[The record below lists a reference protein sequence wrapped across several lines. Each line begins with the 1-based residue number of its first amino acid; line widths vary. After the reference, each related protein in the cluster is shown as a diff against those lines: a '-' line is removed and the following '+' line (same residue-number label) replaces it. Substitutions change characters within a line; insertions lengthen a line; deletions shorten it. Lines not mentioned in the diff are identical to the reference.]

1 MTDAARY
8 LAEAELAVG
17 NIPGVPA
24 YIQPRP
30 TETAAVIGAGT
41 MGSGIAMALANAGVA
56 ADLVDVGP
64 EALARALARIRGSY
78 AASVS
83 KGRLTRDAADRAL
96 GLIRP
101 LAGLEHVSRADVIIE
116 AAFER
121 MDVKLAIFREL
132 DRIAKPGAVLATN
145 TSMLDVDEIAA
156 GTSRPQDVVGL
167 HFFSPAHIMRLIEV
181 VRGRRTGTEVLA
193 TVSGFARKIGKIPVV
208 VGVCDGFVGN
218 RMIEPYFREAEF
230 LVAEGASPLEVDYAL
245 TEFGMAMG
253 PFAMADM
260 AGIDVRWDVVR
271 RRAALR
277 APGER
282 YSALVERLVE
292 LGRNGQKA
300 GAGFYRYEP
309 GSRTPVEDP
318 SIHSLF
324 ESEAARQ
331 GVKRRHV
338 SSGEIVQRCLLAL
351 VNEGAWILE
360 DRIVPRASDIDVIYV
375 RGYGFP
381 ASKGGPMFWADTIG
395 ARRLVTEMAE
405 LESRLGAVWRPAPML
420 AALAAGGGRITG

>member
-1 MTDAARY
+1 M
-8 LAEAELAVG
+8 
-17 NIPGVPA
+17 
-24 YIQPRP
+24 
-30 TETAAVIGAGT
+30 IGAGT

-64 EALARALARIRGSY
+64 EALERALARIRGSY

-83 KGRLTRDAADRAL
+83 KGRLTQDAADRAL

-101 LAGLEHVSRADVIIE
+101 LAGLEHVSRSDVIIE

-181 VRGRRTGTEVLA
+181 VRGRSTSAEVLA
-193 TVSGFARKIGKIPVV
+193 TVNGLTRKIGKIPVV

-230 LVAEGASPLEVDYAL
+230 LVAEGASPLEVDHAL

-271 RRAALR
+271 RRAALW
-277 APGER
+277 APGDR

-292 LGRNGQKA
+292 AGRNGLKS
-300 GAGFYRYEP
+300 GAGFYRYDP

-318 SIHSLF
+318 SIHGLF

-331 GVKRRHV
+331 AVKRRHI
-338 SSGEIVQRCLLAL
+338 SSAEIVQRCLLAL
-351 VNEGAWILE
+351 VNEGARILE

-395 ARRLVTEMAE
+395 VTRLVTEMAE

-420 AALAAGGGRITG
+420 AALAAGGSRITA

>member
-1 MTDAARY
+1 
-8 LAEAELAVG
+8 
-17 NIPGVPA
+17 
-24 YIQPRP
+24 
-30 TETAAVIGAGT
+30 
-41 MGSGIAMALANAGVA
+41 
-56 ADLVDVGP
+56 
-64 EALARALARIRGSY
+64 
-78 AASVS
+78 
-83 KGRLTRDAADRAL
+83 
-96 GLIRP
+96 
-101 LAGLEHVSRADVIIE
+101 
-116 AAFER
+116 
-121 MDVKLAIFREL
+121 
-132 DRIAKPGAVLATN
+132 
-145 TSMLDVDEIAA
+145 
-156 GTSRPQDVVGL
+156 
-167 HFFSPAHIMRLIEV
+167 
-181 VRGRRTGTEVLA
+181 
-193 TVSGFARKIGKIPVV
+193 
-208 VGVCDGFVGN
+208 
-218 RMIEPYFREAEF
+218 
-230 LVAEGASPLEVDYAL
+230 
-245 TEFGMAMG
+245 
-253 PFAMADM
+253 MADM

-309 GSRTPVEDP
+309 SSRTPVEDP

-331 GVKRRHV
+331 GVRRRHV

-351 VNEGAWILE
+351 VNEGVRILE

-405 LESRLGAVWRPAPML
+405 LESRLGAVWRPASML

>member
-1 MTDAARY
+1 
-8 LAEAELAVG
+8 
-17 NIPGVPA
+17 
-24 YIQPRP
+24 
-30 TETAAVIGAGT
+30 
-41 MGSGIAMALANAGVA
+41 
-56 ADLVDVGP
+56 
-64 EALARALARIRGSY
+64 
-78 AASVS
+78 
-83 KGRLTRDAADRAL
+83 
-96 GLIRP
+96 LIRP
-101 LAGLEHVSRADVIIE
+101 LAGLEHVSRSDVIIE

-181 VRGRRTGTEVLA
+181 VRGRSTSAEVLA
-193 TVSGFARKIGKIPVV
+193 TVNGLTRKIGKIPVV

-230 LVAEGASPLEVDYAL
+230 LVAEGASPLEVDHAL

-271 RRAALR
+271 RRGALW
-277 APGER
+277 APGDR

-292 LGRNGQKA
+292 AGRNGLKS
-300 GAGFYRYEP
+300 GAGFYRYDP

-318 SIHSLF
+318 SLHSLF
-324 ESEAARQ
+324 ESEARRQ

-338 SSGEIVQRCLLAL
+338 SSVEIVQRCLLAL
-351 VNEGAWILE
+351 VNEGARILE
-360 DRIVPRASDIDVIYV
+360 DQIVPRASDIDVIYV

-381 ASKGGPMFWADTIG
+381 ASKGGPMYWADTIG
-395 ARRLVTEMAE
+395 VARLVTEMAE

>member
-1 MTDAARY
+1 MIDAARY
-8 LAEAELAVG
+8 LTAAERAVG
-17 NIPGVPA
+17 SIPGVPA
-24 YIQPRP
+24 DIEPRP
-30 TETAAVIGAGT
+30 INTAAVIGAGT
-41 MGSGIAMALANAGVA
+41 MGSGIAMALANAGIV

-64 EALARALARIRGSY
+64 DALDKALARIRGSY

-83 KGRLTRDAADRAL
+83 KGRLTQDAADRAL

-101 LAGLEHVSRADVIIE
+101 LAGLEQVARSDLIIE

-132 DRIAKPGAVLATN
+132 DRVSKPGAVLATN
-145 TSMLDVDEIAA
+145 TSMLDVNVIAA
-156 GTSRPQDVVGL
+156 GTNRPQDVVGL

-181 VRGRRTGTEVLA
+181 VRGQRTGPDVLA
-193 TVSGFARKIGKIPVV
+193 IVSEFARRIGKIPVV

-230 LVAEGASPLEVDYAL
+230 LVAEGASPHEVDRAL

-260 AGIDVRWDVVR
+260 AGIDVRWDVIR

-277 APGER
+277 ASGER

-292 LGRNGQKA
+292 AGRNGQKS
-300 GAGFYRYEP
+300 GAGFYRYDP
-309 GSRTPVEDP
+309 GSRAPVEDP
-318 SIHSLF
+318 SILGLF
-324 ESEAARQ
+324 EGEAARQ
-331 GVKRRHV
+331 GVQRRRV
-338 SSGEIVQRCLLAL
+338 SSDEIVQRCLLAL
-351 VNEGAWILE
+351 VNEGARILE

-381 ASKGGPMFWADTIG
+381 ASKGGPMFWADTVG
-395 ARRLVTEMAE
+395 VTRLVNEMAE
-405 LESRLGAVWRPAPML
+405 LESRLGSVWRPAPML
-420 AALAAGGGRITG
+420 ATLATGGGRITG